1 MPSPLGKVPQCAH
14 WGGRGRQS
22 INPSSPFR
30 RNGRNLFRPR
40 LRSATFPKGEGITQR
55 NTALHNNPRKR
66 YKTVCI
72 HTYPHYPQLS
82 PQQETKK
89 SLKYSGIFWR
99 YQKISTDLYRTLEI
113 SKVDIMWI
121 TSGTAAGRKR
131 RAHLGRCLRAGHP
144 PEDSPPEES
153 PRKDPEA
160 VLPEPRRDSKS

>member
-1 MPSPLGKVPQCAH
+1 MDNDCVPS
-14 WGGRGRQS
+14 GRIKIIYVAFVFFHPRRGYHNYQFS
-22 INPSSPFR
+22 IFNYQ
-30 RNGRNLFRPR
+30 L
-40 LRSATFPKGEGITQR
+40 K
-55 NTALHNNPRKR
+55 TALHNNSRKR
-66 YKTVCI
+66 FKTVCI

-113 SKVDIMWI
+113 SKVYIMQLI
-121 TSGTAAGRKR
+121 TGTAAGRKR

-153 PRKDPEA
+153 PKKDPEA
-160 VLPEPRRDSKS
+160 VLPEPRRDSKW